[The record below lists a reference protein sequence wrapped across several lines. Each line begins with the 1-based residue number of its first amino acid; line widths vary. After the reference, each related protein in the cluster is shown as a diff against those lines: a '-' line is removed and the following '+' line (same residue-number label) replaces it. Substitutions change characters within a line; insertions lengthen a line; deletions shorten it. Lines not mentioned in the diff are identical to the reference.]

1 MKRLYCV
8 PGGGTTSILFI
19 RWQKLLGEDVK
30 KIRDT
35 LSEVVDENI
44 TEISDDDLFVEDLGI
59 NSISIVQLFLTC
71 EESYGVELTEEMK
84 LAEPISINILA
95 EKVYRKINES
105 A

>member
-1 MKRLYCV
+1 MNAVVGL
-8 PGGGTTSILFI
+8 
-19 RWQKLLGEDVK
+19 EDITK

-35 LSEVVDENI
+35 LNEVVDENI
-44 TEISDDDLFVEDLGI
+44 SEISDDDLFVEDLGI

-71 EESYGVELTEEMK
+71 EESYGIELTEEMK
-84 LAEPISINILA
+84 LAEPISIKILA

>member
-1 MKRLYCV
+1 MNAVVGL
-8 PGGGTTSILFI
+8 
-19 RWQKLLGEDVK
+19 EDITK

-35 LSEVVDENI
+35 LNEVVDENI
-44 TEISDDDLFVEDLGI
+44 SEISDDDLFVEDLGI

-71 EESYGVELTEEMK
+71 EESYGIELTEEMK

>member
-1 MKRLYCV
+1 MNAVVGL
-8 PGGGTTSILFI
+8 
-19 RWQKLLGEDVK
+19 EDITK

-35 LSEVVDENI
+35 LNEVVDENI
-44 TEISDDDLFVEDLGI
+44 SEISDDDLFVEDLGI

-71 EESYGVELTEEMK
+71 EESYGIELTEEMK

-95 EKVYRKINES
+95 EKVYRKINET